1 MTEKAKTKMTQDQST
16 QTEQVTPTPS
26 EVKMALIGAIE
37 TALNEYIK
45 MDASASAKLAK
56 LSDNVIAIELQ
67 GWDFTLYLLPDAQG
81 IQVMSAY
88 AGEANTIIRGTP
100 VALFNMSQ
108 CETTAA
114 TLREQNITI
123 DGDLELGQQFSKFFK
138 QLDIDWEE
146 KLAQTFAKFTSE
158 STGDILAHKIGRLV
172 QGFKQWQ
179 PQAKLTLEQNIT
191 EYLQQESQILPF
203 KEEIEPFFKSVDTV
217 RNDVDRLEA
226 RIQRLHAKKDVETE

>member
-1 MTEKAKTKMTQDQST
+1 MN
-16 QTEQVTPTPS
+16 QTESSNEQTSQTEDAFETSS

-37 TALNEYIK
+37 TALNEYVK
-45 MDASASAKLAK
+45 MDTQASIKLVK
-56 LSDNVIAIELQ
+56 LSGKAIAIDLT

-81 IQVMSAY
+81 IQVLSCY
-88 AGEANTIIRGTP
+88 AGEADTIIHGSP

-108 CETTAA
+108 GEATAA

-123 DGDLELGQQFSKFFK
+123 DGDLELGQSFSQFFK

-146 KLAQTFAKFTSE
+146 KLAQVFSKVTTE
-158 STGDILAHKIGRLV
+158 SNGDVLAHKISRLV
-172 QGFKQWQ
+172 RSFKEWQ
-179 PQAKLTLEQNIT
+179 PQAKYTLEQNVA

-203 KEEIEPFFKSVDTV
+203 KEELEPFFKAVDEI

-226 RIQRLHAKKDVETE
+226 RIQRLQAKKGDKTA

>member
-1 MTEKAKTKMTQDQST
+1 MTQDKTT
-16 QTEQVTPTPS
+16 QTEEPTEASS
-26 EVKMALIGAIE
+26 EVKTALIGAIE

-45 MDASASAKLAK
+45 MDTTASTKLAK
-56 LSDNVIAIELQ
+56 LSGKVIAIELQ

-81 IQVMSAY
+81 IQVLSVYGGNAD
-88 AGEANTIIRGTP
+88 TIIRGTP
-100 VALFNMSQ
+100 MALFNMSQ
-108 CETTAA
+108 GETTAA

-158 STGDILAHKIGRLV
+158 SNGDLLAHKIGRLV

-179 PQAKLTLEQNIT
+179 PQAKNTLEQNIT
-191 EYLQQESQILPF
+191 EYFQQESQILPF
-203 KEEIEPFFKSVDTV
+203 AEEIEPFFKDVDNI

-226 RIQRLHAKKDVETE
+226 RIERILSRKADKSE